1 MEARDRITI
10 FVIDDDKMLTM
21 ALKNDIEKTFAQYNA
36 VVSTFEAGE
45 QTSMFIKNGPDIA
58 IVDYHLNSKNK
69 DAMDGVRIID
79 MIKKESP
86 DTEVIMFTSE
96 EHAEIAVKALH
107 HGAHDYVVKND
118 FMFRKLNMSVMQ
130 CIKLKQLKA
139 DIRSQKI
146 KTSVLAVSLVLMAG
160 ALIALQIWAPNVL
173 SK

>member
-1 MEARDRITI
+1 MEAKDRITI

-21 ALKNDIEKTFAQYNA
+21 ALKNDIEKTFAQYHA

-45 QTSMFIKNGPDIA
+45 QIDSFANSRPDVV
-58 IVDYHLNSKNK
+58 IVDYHLNSKYK
-69 DAMDGVRIID
+69 DAMNGVKVID
-79 MIKKESP
+79 MIRKESP

-107 HGAHDYVVKND
+107 HGAHDYIVKND

-139 DIRSQKI
+139 DVKSQKI
-146 KTSVLAVSLVLMAG
+146 KTNILAISLTLMAG
-160 ALIALQIWAPNVL
+160 ALIALQIWAPHVL
-173 SK
+173 GK